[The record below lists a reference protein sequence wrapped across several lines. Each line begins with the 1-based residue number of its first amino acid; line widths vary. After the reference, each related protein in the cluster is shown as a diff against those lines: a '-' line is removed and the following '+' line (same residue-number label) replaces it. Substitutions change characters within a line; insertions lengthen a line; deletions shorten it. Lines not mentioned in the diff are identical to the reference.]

1 MPSDAWRGGLHADA
15 FVVFSTKFWGNE
27 KERGANLKGHATR
40 RSWVWQCWVRVVW
53 RGGLHADAVVVFP
66 KNIWGNEK
74 ERAGNLKCHA
84 TRRCLVCITQ
94 RLLVVEAEPLC

>member
-1 MPSDAWRGGLHADA
+1 VAVCTLTRLL
-15 FVVFSTKFWGNE
+15 FFSTKFWGKL

-66 KNIWGNEK
+66 KTFGGMKKSALAISS
-74 ERAGNLKCHA
+74 A
-84 TRRCLVCITQ
+84 TPRV
-94 RLLVVEAEPLC
+94 AAWFA